1 MQTSFMNIHP
11 YSFFM
16 NTPSEQP
23 SVPDFSKSLLTT
35 DQLLRMP
42 RQELLRGRR
51 RPVWRHHYDPY
62 AGPPIA
68 QTVEEALA
76 NAAKAPPG
84 FIPEVEMLTPEE
96 LDQRR
101 EEVLNG
107 PPRPSSRSQAR
118 SLKAARKAARK
129 R

>member
-1 MQTSFMNIHP
+1 MNSDPNPSRPLPSF
-11 YSFFM
+11 S
-16 NTPSEQP
+16 
-23 SVPDFSKSLLTT
+23 DFVITAA
-35 DQLLRMP
+35 QLAKMSPEEIR
-42 RQELLRGRR
+42 RRSGNRR

-62 AGPPIA
+62 AGPPVA

-96 LDQRR
+96 VEQRT
-101 EEVLNG
+101 EEIHNS

-118 SLKAARKAARK
+118 LLKAARKR
-129 R
+129 

>member
-1 MQTSFMNIHP
+1 MNP
-11 YSFFM
+11 SSDQ
-16 NTPSEQP
+16 PSEKPARRPLSECVLTSEQLA
-23 SVPDFSKSLLTT
+23 SLTRE
-35 DQLLRMP
+35 DIR
-42 RQELLRGRR
+42 RIRGTYR

-62 AGPPIA
+62 AGPPVA
-68 QTVEEALA
+68 QTVAEALA

-96 LDQRR
+96 ADQRR

-118 SLKAARKAARK
+118 SLKAARRRK